1 MGSTN
6 STFATRTTTK
16 LLDALL
22 QPGNEPV
29 WVHIDARYRPVIIG
43 LARRLGLRQTDAEEV
58 AQQTLSEFV
67 RSYRDGKY
75 DRTKGRL
82 SSWILGIAHH
92 TTLRAF
98 RTGSR
103 AGSIDVASA
112 IEATSEST
120 LRSIWTDERDRSI
133 LLRAL
138 AMLREESEVDDRT
151 LLAFELTALRGV
163 PPAEAGEQCG
173 MTPDQVYVAKS
184 RVTKRLRG
192 LVADLTTAF
201 EEDA

>member
-1 MGSTN
+1 MGSG
-6 STFATRTTTK
+6 STFATRTTTR

-22 QPGNEPV
+22 EPGNEPV
-29 WVHIDARYRPVIIG
+29 WIHFDARYRPVIIG
-43 LARRLGLRQTDAEEV
+43 LAKRLGLRQSDAEEV

-67 RSYRDGKY
+67 RAYREKKY

-98 RTGSR
+98 RSGSR
-103 AGSIDVASA
+103 AGSVDVAT

-120 LRSIWTDERDRSI
+120 LRTIWTDERDRSI

-138 AMLREESEVDDRT
+138 AMLREESEVDERT

-163 PPAEAGEQCG
+163 PPGEAGEQCA
-173 MTPDQVYVAKS
+173 MTADQVYVARS

-192 LVADLTTAF
+192 LVAELTAAF
-201 EEDA
+201 EEDT

>member
-1 MGSTN
+1 MASG

-22 QPGNEPV
+22 EPGNEPV
-29 WVHIDARYRPVIIG
+29 WIHFDARYRPVIVG
-43 LARRLGLRQTDAEEV
+43 LARRLGLRQSDAEEV

-67 RSYRDGKY
+67 RSYREGKY
-75 DRTKGRL
+75 DRSKGRL

-98 RTGSR
+98 RNGSR
-103 AGSIDVASA
+103 SGSLDAAAAV
-112 IEATSEST
+112 EATSEST

-138 AMLREESEVDDRT
+138 DMLREESEVDERT

-163 PPAEAGEQCG
+163 PPGEAAEQCA

-192 LVADLTTAF
+192 LVAQLTAAF
-201 EEDA
+201 EEDS